1 MLAVLLLL
9 AAPKPDL
16 RDLDGRAHE
25 PGPKATVLLF
35 VLADC
40 PISNSY
46 APEIERIRKRYAAKG
61 VAFFLVH
68 CDPDATAAQ
77 ARKHAKDY
85 GLGCPVLLDPK
96 HRLAKKAGATKA
108 PEVAVLTPEGVAYRG
123 RIDDAYL
130 DFGKR
135 REKPGRRDLRLALD
149 AVLAGKKPDKPTTP
163 VIGCDLP
170 DPAK

>member
-1 MLAVLLLL
+1 MLGVLLLL

-16 RDLDGRAHE
+16 RDIEGRAHAL
-25 PGPKATVLLF
+25 GAKATVLLF
-35 VLADC
+35 VMADC

-46 APEIERIRKRYAAKG
+46 APEMERIRKDYAGKG
-61 VAFFLVH
+61 VAFFIVH
-68 CDPDATAAQ
+68 ADPDTTAAQ
-77 ARKHAKDY
+77 ARKHARDY
-85 GLGCPVLLDPK
+85 ALGCPVLLDPR
-96 HRLAKKAGATKA
+96 HVLAKRAGATKA
-108 PEVAVLTPEGVAYRG
+108 PEAAVLAPETVYRG

-135 REKPGRRDLRLALD
+135 REKPTRRDLRLALD
-149 AVLAGKKPDKPTTP
+149 AVLAGKKPDKAVAP